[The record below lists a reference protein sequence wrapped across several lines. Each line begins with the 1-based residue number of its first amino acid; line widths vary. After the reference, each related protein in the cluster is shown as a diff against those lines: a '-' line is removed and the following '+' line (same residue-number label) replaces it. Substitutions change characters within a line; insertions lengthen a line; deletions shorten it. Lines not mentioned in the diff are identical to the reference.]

1 MRMKKLI
8 TNKKSGKIIVLIC
21 LLSTWVHLAGAQVI
35 KKLGLTES
43 VKLSIQANKTL
54 RISKAQVEAAAAR
67 LSQAKD
73 RQLPQLGVSGSYYR
87 LSQPTITPGNGL
99 KALLSGNKTGSTT
112 TTTTT
117 NPTNTNP
124 TNTNSAP
131 ASFPT
136 INQAIL
142 VQANLTIPIFAGFK
156 TKYSIESDQ
165 FLLKA
170 AALNATHVTAEVA
183 INTVSAYYNIYK
195 LQANKKLLQQ
205 DLDEQ
210 NRRVKDFSNL
220 EVNGLLTRNDLLKAE
235 VQQSNIKLSLLDISN
250 SLEIGLY
257 NFKVMLGLGD
267 SIVVDIDTLQ
277 LFPDHTIRAK
287 ADYLQAGLNQRRDLQ
302 AYGQQN
308 ESYKASVKGAKSGYY
323 PSIALSGGYIDAWI
337 PNFII
342 ATNVITASIGVRYNL
357 TDIFTTKHDV
367 QQAKASLKQSEA
379 SFDQMSDNIK
389 MSVNQNF
396 LNYNQA
402 LQKIEVTSSTIA
414 QAAENFR
421 ITKNKYTNSLSTLT
435 DLLDADVALLQTQ
448 INKAEAKADAEIAYY
463 RLLESS
469 GEEIKF

>member
-1 MRMKKLI
+1 MKKEI
-8 TNKKSGKIIVLIC
+8 INKKPAMLILLIC
-21 LLSTWVHLAGAQVI
+21 VLSTWVQMASSQTV

-43 VKLSIQANKTL
+43 VKLSIEANKTL

-67 LSQAKD
+67 LAQAKD
-73 RQLPQLGVSGSYYR
+73 RQLPSLGVSGSYYR
-87 LSQPTITPGNGL
+87 LSQPTITTGSGL
-99 KALLSGNKTGSTT
+99 KALLSGNKSSSTT
-112 TTTTT
+112 TTGTTATNTTTT
-117 NPTNTNP
+117 NT
-124 TNTNSAP
+124 AP
-131 ASFPT
+131 APFPS
-136 INQAIL
+136 INQATL
-142 VQANLTIPIFAGFK
+142 LQANLSIPIFAGFK
-156 TKYSIESDQ
+156 TRYSIESDQ

-170 AALNATHVTAEVA
+170 AALNATHVEAEVA

-220 EVNGLLTRNDLLKAE
+220 EANGLLTRNDLLKAE
-235 VQQSNIKLSLLDISN
+235 VQQSTIKLSLLDISN

-257 NFKVMLGLGD
+257 NFNVMLGLGD
-267 SIVVDIDTLQ
+267 STAVDIDTLQ
-277 LFPDHTIRAK
+277 LFPDHTIRSK
-287 ADYLQAGLNQRRDLQ
+287 GDYLQAALNQRRDLQ

-308 ESYKASVKGAKSGYY
+308 ESYKAGVKGAKSGYY
-323 PSIALSGGYIDAWI
+323 PSIALAGGYVDAFI
-337 PNFII
+337 PNFIT
-342 ATNVITASIGVRYNL
+342 ATNVMTASIGMRYNL
-357 TDIFTTKHDV
+357 TGIFTTRHDV
-367 QQAKASLKQSEA
+367 QEARAGLRQSQA

-402 LQKIEVTSSTIA
+402 LQKIEVTNSTIV
-414 QAAENFR
+414 QASENYR

-448 INKAEAKADAEIAYY
+448 INQAEAKADAEVAYY

>member
-8 TNKKSGKIIVLIC
+8 INKKSGRIIVLIC
-21 LLSTWVHLAGAQVI
+21 VLSTWVHFAGAQVI
-35 KKLGLTES
+35 TKLGLTES

-67 LSQAKD
+67 VSQAKD

-99 KALLSGNKTGSTT
+99 KALLSGNKKGSTT

-117 NPTNTNP
+117 NT

-131 ASFPT
+131 ASFST

-156 TKYSIESDQ
+156 IRYLIESDQ

-170 AALNATHVTAEVA
+170 AALNATHVAAEVA

-220 EVNGLLTRNDLLKAE
+220 EANGLLTRNDLLKAE

-277 LFPDHTIRAK
+277 LFPDHTIRSK
-287 ADYLQAGLNQRRDLQ
+287 GDYLQAGLNQRRDLQ

-337 PNFII
+337 PNFIT
-342 ATNVITASIGVRYNL
+342 ATNVMTASIGIRYNL
-357 TDIFTTKHDV
+357 TGIFTTRHDV
-367 QQAKASLKQSEA
+367 QEAKASLKQSEA

-402 LQKIEVTSSTIA
+402 LQKIEVTSSTIG
-414 QAAENFR
+414 QAAENYR

-448 INKAEAKADAEIAYY
+448 INKAEAKADAEVAYY